1 MEKKIKIVLL
11 GKTGQIGS
19 ELEKKLKKN
28 KNIKCLSRK
37 DLKLEDCSSI
47 ENKLNKLK
55 PNILINAAAYTKV
68 YEAEKNKILC
78 RKINSISVKKI
89 AEWAHQNNCF
99 LLHYSTDYVFDGKN
113 KNSWKEN
120 DKTNPI
126 NVYGKSKLEGEK
138 FIILSNCKYLI
149 LRINWIYAN
158 KGENFPQ
165 KIIKK
170 IKKENKICVV
180 NDQIGTPNHAEFISD
195 ITLKILK
202 KIIKYPDTNP
212 KILNL
217 SARGYTT
224 YYKFAKKIYKKL
236 SKKYKKTEII
246 PISTKELPGKMRRP
260 LNSRLDVNAL
270 EKFLGFKLPNW
281 ELIFLK
287 KINKIIKNYDN

>member
-37 DLKLEDCSSI
+37 DLKLEDYSSI

-68 YEAEKNKILC
+68 YEAEKNKSLC

-170 IKKENKICVV
+170 IKKEIVKEYDVKEVDTTVEAGSGSFPLQKIDSCAIRFTTTHPDRLKKQFLKSDHPMLGYIKNNNLFFDFKSIT
-180 NDQIGTPNHAEFISD
+180 NDQV
-195 ITLKILK
+195 
-202 KIIKYPDTNP
+202 
-212 KILNL
+212 
-217 SARGYTT
+217 
-224 YYKFAKKIYKKL
+224 KL
-236 SKKYKKTEII
+236 I
-246 PISTKELPGKMRRP
+246 P
-260 LNSRLDVNAL
+260 
-270 EKFLGFKLPNW
+270 
-281 ELIFLK
+281 LI
-287 KINKIIKNYDN
+287 INKVLA